1 MMDTATRVT
10 DGSDGRDM
18 VARPEPAR
26 RDWRRTLRVLGALG
40 GWCGYLFL
48 LLPSLVIVPIS
59 FGGGTELTF
68 PPKTFSLAL
77 FKQFFADPAWWGACV
92 TSVSVALIASAISIG
107 VGVPG
112 AYALARGRF
121 PGKRVLET
129 FAITPMLVPVVV
141 LGLGIYKQF
150 SMFALVNTVWGLAL
164 AHAVLVVPFVVIA
177 VGSGLRHADASL
189 EAVALVM
196 GASRVRI
203 FFQVVLPQIR
213 ASVAV
218 SMLFAF
224 LLSFDEVV
232 VAYFISGPQTTTLP
246 VKMYSAIRWEVSP
259 VLAAVST
266 LLTLISLFVCL
277 GIMALQRRDASAE
290 Q

>member
-1 MMDTATRVT
+1 MMNTAAHVGK
-10 DGSDGRDM
+10 DL
-18 VARPEPAR
+18 VQPEPKR
-26 RDWRRTLRVLGALG
+26 RDRRAALRVLGSVG

-59 FGGGTELTF
+59 FGGGSELTF
-68 PPKTFSLAL
+68 PPRTFSFSL
-77 FKQFFADPAWWGACV
+77 FQQFFADPAWWGACM
-92 TSVSVALIASAISIG
+92 TSVMVALLASAIAIA

-112 AYALARGRF
+112 AYALARGHF

-129 FAITPMLVPVVV
+129 LAITPMLVPVVV

-150 SMFALVNTVWGLAL
+150 SALALVNTIGGLAL
-164 AHAVLVVPFVVIA
+164 AHAVLVVPFVIIA

-196 GASRVRI
+196 GASRTRI

-218 SMLFAF
+218 SVLFAF

-266 LLTLISLFVCL
+266 LLTLISLLVCL
-277 GIMALQRRDASAE
+277 GIMTLQRRDSDTE
-290 Q
+290 

>member
-1 MMDTATRVT
+1 MIDTATEV
-10 DGSDGRDM
+10 GSTY
-18 VARPEPAR
+18 VRPEAKR
-26 RDWRRTLRVLGALG
+26 RDSRAMLRVLGTIG

-59 FGGGTELTF
+59 FGGGSELTF
-68 PPKTFSLAL
+68 PPKTFSLDL
-77 FKQFFADPAWWGACV
+77 FRQLLADPAWWGACV
-92 TSVSVALIASAISIG
+92 TSVIVALVASAISIA

-112 AYALARGRF
+112 AYALARARF
-121 PGKRVLET
+121 PGKRIFET
-129 FAITPMLVPVVV
+129 LAITPMLVPVVV

-150 SMFALVNTVWGLAL
+150 STLGLVNTIWGLAL

-177 VGSGLRHADASL
+177 VGSGLRHADAAL

-218 SMLFAF
+218 SVLFAF

-266 LLTLISLFVCL
+266 MLTLISLLMCL
-277 GIMALQRRDASAE
+277 GIMALQRREASTD

>member
-1 MMDTATRVT
+1 MMDTATRAGAELV
-10 DGSDGRDM
+10 
-18 VARPEPAR
+18 VPAAKR
-26 RDWRRTLRVLGALG
+26 RDWRVAWRVLGSIG

-48 LLPSLVIVPIS
+48 LLPSLVIVPVS
-59 FGGGTELTF
+59 FGGGSELQF

-77 FKQFFADPAWWGACV
+77 FYQFFNDPAWWGALL
-92 TSVSVALIASAISIG
+92 TSVMVALLASAISVT
-107 VGVPG
+107 VGLPG

-121 PGKRVLET
+121 PGRRVLET
-129 FAITPMLVPVVV
+129 FAITPMLIPVVV
-141 LGLGIYKQF
+141 LGLGIYRQF
-150 SMFALVNTVWGLAL
+150 STLALVNTVWGIAL
-164 AHAVLVVPFVVIA
+164 AHSVLVVPFVVIA
-177 VGSGLRHADASL
+177 VGSGLKHADPAL
-189 EAVALVM
+189 EAVALLM

-218 SMLFAF
+218 SVLFAF

-232 VAYFISGPQTTTLP
+232 VAYFISGPQSTTLP

-266 LLTLISLFVCL
+266 LLTLVSLVVCV
-277 GIMALQRRDASAE
+277 GIMALQRRDAHAE
-290 Q
+290 

>member
-1 MMDTATRVT
+1 MMDTATRV
-10 DGSDGRDM
+10 SNEF
-18 VARPEPAR
+18 VKPEPKR
-26 RDWRRTLRVLGALG
+26 RDSRVFMRVLGSIG

-59 FGGGTELTF
+59 FGGGSELTF
-68 PPKTFSLAL
+68 PPKTLSLAL
-77 FKQFFADPAWWGACV
+77 FRQFFADPAWWGACV
-92 TSVSVALIASAISIG
+92 TSVMVALLASVISIAA
-107 VGVPG
+107 GVPG

-121 PGKRVLET
+121 PGKRILET

-141 LGLGIYKQF
+141 LGLGVYKQF
-150 SMFALVNTVWGLAL
+150 SMLSLVNTVWGLAL
-164 AHAVLVVPFVVIA
+164 AHAVLVVPFVIIA

-189 EAVALVM
+189 EAVALLM

-218 SMLFAF
+218 SVLFAF

-266 LLTLISLFVCL
+266 LLTLISLLVCI
-277 GIMALQRRDASAE
+277 GIMALQRRDAFAD
-290 Q
+290 

>member
-1 MMDTATRVT
+1 MMDTATRVGN
-10 DGSDGRDM
+10 DF
-18 VARPEPAR
+18 VKPAPR
-26 RDWRRTLRVLGALG
+26 RHDWHAAMRVLGAVG

-59 FGGGTELTF
+59 FGGGTELSF
-68 PPKTFSLAL
+68 PPKTFSFAL
-77 FKQFFADPAWWGACV
+77 FQQFLADPAWRGACV
-92 TSVSVALIASAISIG
+92 TSVTVALLASAISIT

-121 PGKRVLET
+121 PGKRVFET
-129 FAITPMLVPVVV
+129 FAITPLLVPVVV
-141 LGLGIYKQF
+141 LGLGVYKQF
-150 SMFALVNTVWGLAL
+150 SMLALVNTIWGLAL
-164 AHAVLVVPFVVIA
+164 AHAVLVVPFVIIA
-177 VGSGLRHADASL
+177 VGSGLRHADVSL

-196 GASRVRI
+196 GASRLRI

-218 SMLFAF
+218 SVLFAF

-266 LLTLISLFVCL
+266 LLTVISLLVCL

-290 Q
+290 

>member
-1 MMDTATRVT
+1 
-10 DGSDGRDM
+10 M
-18 VARPEPAR
+18 VA
-26 RDWRRTLRVLGALG
+26 
-40 GWCGYLFL
+40 L
-48 LLPSLVIVPIS
+48 L
-59 FGGGTELTF
+59 
-68 PPKTFSLAL
+68 A
-77 FKQFFADPAWWGACV
+77 
-92 TSVSVALIASAISIG
+92 SVISIAA
-107 VGVPG
+107 GVPG

-141 LGLGIYKQF
+141 LGLGVYKQF
-150 SMFALVNTVWGLAL
+150 SMLSLVNTVWGLAL
-164 AHAVLVVPFVVIA
+164 AHAVLVVPFVIIA

-189 EAVALVM
+189 EAVALLM

-218 SMLFAF
+218 SVLFAF

-266 LLTLISLFVCL
+266 LLTLISLLVCI
-277 GIMALQRRDASAE
+277 GIMALQRRDAFAD
-290 Q
+290 

>member
-1 MMDTATRVT
+1 MMDTATRV
-10 DGSDGRDM
+10 SNEF
-18 VARPEPAR
+18 VKPEPKR
-26 RDWRRTLRVLGALG
+26 RDSRVFMRVLGSIG

-59 FGGGTELTF
+59 FGGGSELTF
-68 PPKTFSLAL
+68 PPKTLSLAL
-77 FKQFFADPAWWGACV
+77 FRQFFADPAWWGACV
-92 TSVSVALIASAISIG
+92 TSVMVALLASVISIAA
-107 VGVPG
+107 GVPG

-141 LGLGIYKQF
+141 LGLGVYKQF
-150 SMFALVNTVWGLAL
+150 SMLSLVNTVWGLAL
-164 AHAVLVVPFVVIA
+164 AHAVLVVPFVIIA

-189 EAVALVM
+189 EAVALLM

-218 SMLFAF
+218 SVLFAF

-266 LLTLISLFVCL
+266 LLTLISLLVCI
-277 GIMALQRRDASAE
+277 GIMALQRRDASAD
-290 Q
+290 